1 LQDQAVELAC
11 RPSFFPFHG
20 PAIASRQQSH
30 DDAVSMP
37 IEEYGTPR
45 FLAGAGS
52 GPAIFEMA
60 RPSKSLRKFF
70 TLPAFITHG
79 LDTECAVPGKQGSRK
94 HLCAIHLINPGTSLA
109 LRIIG

>member
-1 LQDQAVELAC
+1 LQIIHRPFARSGGGIGLPAVIF
-11 RPSFFPFHG
+11 SFHD

-45 FLAGAGS
+45 FLAGAES

-60 RPSKSLRKFF
+60 RPSKPLCKFF
-70 TLPAFITHG
+70 TMPAFITHCLG
-79 LDTECAVPGKQGSRK
+79 TESAVPGKQGSRK
-94 HLCAIHLINPGTSLA
+94 HLCAIHH
-109 LRIIG
+109 